1 MDVVRRFSLL
11 VTAALFGAALIVG
24 AMHDRP
30 AIDADAASQLTRSTS
45 YFDSTI
51 VLARNSSPRGARGDA
66 LTVGLGY
73 LERLRV
79 GLGSPFRLVDQA
91 LRDPRIDSASRSR
104 TARAILGRFNRG
116 DAYVADGSVLDG
128 SGPWTT

>member
-11 VTAALFGAALIVG
+11 LTASLLGVAVLLGWVPPPPPMSASS
-24 AMHDRP
+24 
-30 AIDADAASQLTRSTS
+30 ASQLGAATA

-51 VLARNSSPRGARGDA
+51 VLARNSRPRGARGDA

-73 LERLRV
+73 LERLRI

-91 LRDPRIDSASRSR
+91 LHDSRIDPQ
-104 TARAILGRFNRG
+104 LGRRVTW
-116 DAYVADGSVLDG
+116 A
-128 SGPWTT
+128 